1 MLNFLLQQNTNNKPS
16 SSSSDPSFPNSS
28 SSSSSQFFHP
38 QSHHHSSSADNNPPP
53 PPQQPKKPPPKRA
66 STKDRHTKVDGRGRR
81 IRMPA
86 ACAAR
91 VFQLTRE
98 LGHKSDGETI
108 QWLLHQ
114 AEPAVLAATGTG
126 TIPANFASLN
136 ISLRTSA
143 SSTLSAPHH
152 RTTIGS
158 FFPGQ
163 DPSSNSPLFL
173 HGVPT
178 KHHFHVGGDD
188 VAAGA
193 RVEEGEEE
201 SRKRDGGS
209 GDKQLFSLQHQHQMM
224 AAAAGSMSYLLQS
237 SSAGAI
243 PAGQSGGG
251 GLFPGTFWMMSGSAD
266 PMAAFPS
273 FGGGG
278 QLGVLATL
286 NGNRHG
292 GGGGGEERRE
302 EDSTA

>member
-1 MLNFLLQQNTNNKPS
+1 
-16 SSSSDPSFPNSS
+16 
-28 SSSSSQFFHP
+28 
-38 QSHHHSSSADNNPPP
+38 
-53 PPQQPKKPPPKRA
+53 
-66 STKDRHTKVDGRGRR
+66 
-81 IRMPA
+81 MPA

-143 SSTLSAPHH
+143 ASSTLSAPHH
-152 RTTIGS
+152 RTS
-158 FFPGQ
+158 SSSSYFPS
-163 DPSSNSPLFL
+163 PSAA
-173 HGVPT
+173 
-178 KHHFHVGGDD
+178 FHP
-188 VAAGA
+188 
-193 RVEEGEEE
+193 
-201 SRKRDGGS
+201 
-209 GDKQLFSLQHQHQMM
+209 QMM
-224 AAAAGSMSYLLQS
+224 AAAAAAGAGSMSYLLQS

-251 GLFPGTFWMMSGSAD
+251 GLFPGTFWMMSGSGD

-286 NGNRHG
+286 NGNRHS